1 MWFELYLCIMDELRA
16 QIIKLREDFTKG
28 TLSENDVNQNPALQF
43 EQWLAQAVESNVPE
57 VQAMTLATVSAEGKA
72 ASRIVY
78 LREFEHNQYWF
89 YGNYNSKKAKHME
102 SNPNVSLSFFW
113 PDLQRQ
119 IRIEGIVTK
128 CHPNNSDTYFNNRPY
143 ESKIGSW
150 ASNQSSEITSREELM
165 NKVEELK
172 KQFTPETIK
181 RPEFWGGWI
190 LQATYYEF
198 WQGRKSRLHDRIVYE
213 FEKNSWKIKRLAP

>member
-1 MWFELYLCIMDELRA
+1 MDHLRE

-28 TLSENDVNQNPALQF
+28 ALNETDVNQNPALQF
-43 EQWLAQAVESNVPE
+43 EKWLAQAVEAKVPE
-57 VQAMTLATVSAEGKA
+57 VQAMMLATVSEDGKP

-78 LREFEHNQYWF
+78 LREFEHNQFWF

-102 SNPNVSLSFFW
+102 KNPNISLSFFW
-113 PDLQRQ
+113 PELERQ
-119 IRIEGIVTK
+119 IRIEGTVVK
-128 CHPNNSDTYFNNRPY
+128 CHPSNSDAYYNNRPY

-150 ASNQSSEITSREELM
+150 ASNQSGELTSREELI

-198 WQGRKSRLHDRIVYE
+198 WQGRKSRLHDRIVYTLE
-213 FEKNSWKIKRLAP
+213 NNVWKIKRLAP

>member
-1 MWFELYLCIMDELRA
+1 MDHLRE

-28 TLSENDVNQNPALQF
+28 TLNETDVNENPALQF
-43 EQWLAQAVESNVPE
+43 EKWLAQAVEAKIP
-57 VQAMTLATVSAEGKA
+57 VSEDGKP

-78 LREFEHNQYWF
+78 LREFEHNQFWF

-102 SNPNVSLSFFW
+102 KNPNISLSFFW
-113 PDLQRQ
+113 PELERQ
-119 IRIEGIVTK
+119 IRIEGTVIK
-128 CHPNNSDTYFNNRPY
+128 CHPSNSDAYYNNRPY

-150 ASNQSSEITSREELM
+150 ASNQSGELTSRDELI

-190 LQATYYEF
+190 LKASYYEF
-198 WQGRKSRLHDRIVYE
+198 WQGRKSRLHDRIVYSLE
-213 FEKNSWKIKRLAP
+213 NNVWKIKRLAP